1 MAISFVA
8 TEGPQWSDQ
17 RSSRDGAKVDR
28 FIVHHAANTSVDAT
42 LNLFA
47 GARQVSAHYALG
59 NGRVVPAVPESDR
72 AWTSGSY
79 EDDRRAI
86 TVEVSNSR
94 AGDPWPVADIEF
106 ENLARLIADV
116 ATRYGFPIDDD
127 HVLTHQELWTRF
139 GRSYPT
145 ACPGD
150 LQRRKGELL
159 ELARKFQAPAPT
171 PLEGV
176 MKDLELIR
184 WNGHHVFAVGNERV
198 FHVENPQVL
207 ETVKIILEQPVMREF
222 DNNGMEYTLQMS
234 GLSWDIINAV
244 LRGWGNGYGGRY
256 WSRTIAEGEASRGA
270 QKKAQL
276 TIDDVLKTAK
286 TIESASR

>member
-1 MAISFVA
+1 
-8 TEGPQWSDQ
+8 
-17 RSSRDGAKVDR
+17 
-28 FIVHHAANTSVDAT
+28 
-42 LNLFA
+42 
-47 GARQVSAHYALG
+47 
-59 NGRVVPAVPESDR
+59 
-72 AWTSGSY
+72 
-79 EDDRRAI
+79 
-86 TVEVSNSR
+86 
-94 AGDPWPVADIEF
+94 
-106 ENLARLIADV
+106 
-116 ATRYGFPIDDD
+116 
-127 HVLTHQELWTRF
+127 
-139 GRSYPT
+139 
-145 ACPGD
+145 
-150 LQRRKGELL
+150 
-159 ELARKFQAPAPT
+159 
-171 PLEGV
+171 